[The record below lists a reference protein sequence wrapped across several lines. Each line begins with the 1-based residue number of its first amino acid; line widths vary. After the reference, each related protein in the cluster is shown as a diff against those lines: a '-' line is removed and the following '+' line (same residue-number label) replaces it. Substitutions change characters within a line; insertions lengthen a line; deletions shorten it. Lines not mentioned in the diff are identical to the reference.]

1 MLLLKKFFV
10 LILTLAMSLVFV
22 VSALAAGATVF
33 KAGHSATNMEPY
45 QLGLEAFGKKLNELT
60 NGKFEVKV
68 FPNCQL
74 GSEKEMTEGLFLGNV
89 DIATSATTV
98 VANFVPEFVLYDLP
112 YLFNNSEHFYKASDG
127 APGKFLVDACAKKG
141 IRLLAIYDAGVR
153 HIASKNPV
161 NSIDDLKGRKIRTM
175 QSQIHIDTFNAFGA
189 KATPMAFGEQF
200 SALEQGVIDGV
211 EASNT
216 SCYNQQ
222 FWRPAPN
229 WALVSWY
236 RCVTAM
242 MMSEKKFQSYPED
255 IQRAIQEAATY
266 SAKVERDAYE
276 KSESDSLAAM
286 EKAGVNITKPD
297 TEPFKKIANEVA
309 DKYITDPE
317 LKKVLEQ
324 IRELGN

>member
-1 MLLLKKFFV
+1 MKKSFV
-10 LILTLAMSLVFV
+10 LFLTFVLSFVFT
-22 VSALAAGATVF
+22 VSAFAAGPTVL
-33 KAGHSATNMEPY
+33 KSGHSATSTEPY
-45 QLGLEAFGKKLNELT
+45 QLGLEAFGKKLKELT
-60 NGKFEVKV
+60 DGKFEVNV

-89 DIATSATTV
+89 DVATSATTV
-98 VANFVPEFVLYDLP
+98 VTNFVPEFIVYDLP
-112 YLFNNSEHFYKASDG
+112 FLFNSDEHFYKASDG
-127 APGKFLVDACAKKG
+127 APGQFFVDACAKKG

-153 HIASKNPV
+153 HIASKKPV
-161 NSIDDLKGRKIRTM
+161 NGIEDLKGMKIRTM
-175 QSQIHIDTFNAFGA
+175 QSKIHIDTFNGFGA
-189 KATPMAFGEQF
+189 KATPMAFSEQF

-222 FWRPAPN
+222 FYRPAPN

-255 IQRAIQEAATY
+255 VQKAILEAAAY
-266 SAKVERDAYE
+266 SAKVEREAYV
-276 KSESDSLAAM
+276 KSEEASLAAM

-297 TEPFKKIANEVA
+297 LAPFKAVAQEVA
-309 DKYITDPE
+309 DKYITKPE
-317 LKKVLEQ
+317 LKEVLEQ
-324 IRELGN
+324 IHDMGK

>member
-1 MLLLKKFFV
+1 MSFV
-10 LILTLAMSLVFV
+10 LAA
-22 VSALAAGATVF
+22 SAFASDVIVL
-33 KAGHSATNMEPY
+33 KAGHSATNKEPY
-45 QLGLEAFGKKLNELT
+45 QLGLEAFGEKLKEMT
-60 NGKFEVKV
+60 NGQCEVKV
-68 FPNCQL
+68 FPSCQL

-112 YLFNNSEHFYKASDG
+112 FLFNSDEHFYKASDG
-127 APGKFLVDACAKKG
+127 EPGKFLVDACAKKG
-141 IRLLAIYDAGVR
+141 IRLLALYDAGVR
-153 HIASKNPV
+153 HIASKKPI
-161 NSIDDLKGRKIRTM
+161 NSINDLKDMKIRTM
-175 QSQIHIDTFNAFGA
+175 QSQIHIDAFNGFGA
-189 KATPMAFGEQF
+189 KATPMAFSEQF

-222 FWRPAPN
+222 FYRPAPN

-242 MMSEKKFQSYPED
+242 MMSEKKFQSYPKD
-255 IQRAIQEAATY
+255 VQDAILAAAAY
-266 SAKVERDAYE
+266 SAKVEREAYV

-297 TEPFKKIANEVA
+297 VAPFKEVA
-309 DKYITDPE
+309 QEVANKYITDPE
-317 LKKVLEQ
+317 LKKVLQQ
-324 IRELGN
+324 IQDMGK

>member
-1 MLLLKKFFV
+1 MKKSFALFLTFV
-10 LILTLAMSLVFV
+10 MTFVF
-22 VSALAAGATVF
+22 AASVFAADVTVL
-33 KAGHSATNMEPY
+33 KAGHSATNKEPY
-45 QLGLEAFGKKLNELT
+45 QLGLEAFGEKLKELT
-60 NGKFEVKV
+60 GGKFDVKV
-68 FPNCQL
+68 FPSCQL

-98 VANFVPEFVLYDLP
+98 VANFVPEFILYDLP
-112 YLFNNSEHFYKASDG
+112 FLFNSDEHFYKASDG

-141 IRLLAIYDAGVR
+141 IRLLTIYDAGVR
-153 HIASKNPV
+153 HIASKKPI
-161 NSIDDLKGRKIRTM
+161 NSIEDMQDMKIRTM
-175 QSQIHIDTFNAFGA
+175 QSQIHIDAFNGFGA
-189 KATPMAFGEQF
+189 KATPMAFSEQF

-222 FWRPAPN
+222 FYRPAPN

-242 MMSEKKFQSYPED
+242 MMSEKKFQSYPKD
-255 IQRAIQEAATY
+255 IQEAIQEAAIY
-266 SAKVERDAYE
+266 SAKVEREAYV

-297 TEPFKKIANEVA
+297 VAPFKEVAQKVA

-317 LKKVLEQ
+317 LKNVLQQ
-324 IRELGN
+324 IQDMGK

>member
-1 MLLLKKFFV
+1 MKKSFALFLTFV
-10 LILTLAMSLVFV
+10 MTFVF
-22 VSALAAGATVF
+22 AASVFAADVTVL
-33 KAGHSATNMEPY
+33 KAGHSATNKEPY
-45 QLGLEAFGKKLNELT
+45 QLGLEAFGEKLKELT
-60 NGKFEVKV
+60 GGKFDVKV
-68 FPNCQL
+68 FPSCQL

-98 VANFVPEFVLYDLP
+98 VANFVPEFILYDLP
-112 YLFNNSEHFYKASDG
+112 FLFNSDEHFYKASDG

-141 IRLLAIYDAGVR
+141 IRLLTIYDAGVR
-153 HIASKNPV
+153 HIASKKPI
-161 NSIDDLKGRKIRTM
+161 NSIEDMQDMKIRTM
-175 QSQIHIDTFNAFGA
+175 QSQIHIDAFNGFGA
-189 KATPMAFGEQF
+189 KATPMAFSEQF

-222 FWRPAPN
+222 FYRPAPN

-242 MMSEKKFQSYPED
+242 MMSEKKFQSYPKD
-255 IQRAIQEAATY
+255 IQEAIQEAAIY
-266 SAKVERDAYE
+266 SAKVEREAYV

-297 TEPFKKIANEVA
+297 VAPFKEIAQKVA

-317 LKKVLEQ
+317 LKNVLQQ
-324 IRELGN
+324 IQDMGK

>member
-1 MLLLKKFFV
+1 MFALKKSFV
-10 LILTLAMSLVFV
+10 LFLAVVMSFVFV
-22 VSALAAGATVF
+22 ASAFAAGTTVL
-33 KAGHSATNMEPY
+33 KAGHSATNIEPY
-45 QLGLEAFGKKLNELT
+45 QLGLEAFGKKLNEMT

-89 DIATSATTV
+89 DVATSATTV
-98 VANFVPEFVLYDLP
+98 VANFVPEFIIYDLP
-112 YLFNNSEHFYKASDG
+112 YLFNSSEHFYKASDG

-153 HIASKNPV
+153 HIASKKPV
-161 NSIDDLKGRKIRTM
+161 NSINDLKGLKIRTM
-175 QSQIHIDTFNAFGA
+175 QSQIHIDTFNGFGA

-222 FWRPAPN
+222 FYRPAPN

-242 MMSEKKFQSYPED
+242 MMSEKKFQSYPKD
-255 IQRAIQEAATY
+255 VQEAILEAAAY
-266 SAKVERDAYE
+266 SAKVEREAYE
-276 KSESDSLAAM
+276 KSENANLVAM

-297 TEPFKKIANEVA
+297 VAPFKVVAQEVA
-309 DKYITDPE
+309 NKYITSPE
-317 LKKVLEQ
+317 LKNVLKQ
-324 IRELGN
+324 IQDMGQ

>member
-1 MLLLKKFFV
+1 MKKSFV
-10 LILTLAMSLVFV
+10 LFLTFVLSFVFTA
-22 VSALAAGATVF
+22 SAFAAGATVL
-33 KAGHSATNMEPY
+33 KAGHSATNTEPY
-45 QLGLEAFGKKLNELT
+45 QLGLEAFGEKLKEKT

-89 DIATSATTV
+89 DVATSATTV
-98 VANFVPEFVLYDLP
+98 VTNFVPEFIVYDLP
-112 YLFNNSEHFYKASDG
+112 FLFNSDEHFYKASDG
-127 APGKFLVDACAKKG
+127 APGKFFVDACAKKG

-153 HIASKNPV
+153 HIASKKPV
-161 NSIDDLKGRKIRTM
+161 NSIEDLKGLKIRTM
-175 QSQIHIDTFNAFGA
+175 QSKIHIDAFNGFGA
-189 KATPMAFGEQF
+189 KATPMAFSEQF

-222 FWRPAPN
+222 FYRPAPN

-242 MMSEKKFQSYPED
+242 MMSEKKFQSYPKD
-255 IQRAIQEAATY
+255 VQNAIQEAAAY
-266 SAKVERDAYE
+266 SAKVEREGYA
-276 KSESDSLAAM
+276 KSELVSLAAM

-297 TEPFKKIANEVA
+297 VAPFKEVA
-309 DKYITDPE
+309 QEVANKYITKPE
-317 LKKVLEQ
+317 LKEVLKQ
-324 IRELGN
+324 IHDMGK